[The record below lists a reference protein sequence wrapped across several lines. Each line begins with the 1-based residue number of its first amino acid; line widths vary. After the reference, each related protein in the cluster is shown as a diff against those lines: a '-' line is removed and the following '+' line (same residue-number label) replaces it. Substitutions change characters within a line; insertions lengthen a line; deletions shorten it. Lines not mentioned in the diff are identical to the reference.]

1 MADIFVEPCHVK
13 LLLSLGFSKTLLSF
27 SLVFYFTL
35 LSGGSRFT
43 CSDILEHCKTQ
54 LF

>member
-27 SLVFYFTL
+27 PFL
-35 LSGGSRFT
+35 LSF
-43 CSDILEHCKTQ
+43 ILLSSVVGHVLLAQTS
-54 LF
+54 